1 MSDFVD
7 KRSLLINNIEN
18 LLENISSRREAKKND
33 ADDLFG
39 FDDSVDSS
47 LHLQIPAQNKAKI
60 ELLMMEKEILGLYVS
75 GNPLAEYRELQN
87 WLRDLVDEPNLHLI
101 LVEKIKKIFTRN
113 NLMMLGMNITTPSEQ
128 LEGIV
133 FPKLAPELSP
143 ILSEKSLFWVKGPI
157 KEPEQKKKEVE
168 DGEGDVKEF
177 VESKK
182 IIFEV
187 VSPFE
192 DGIMKL
198 IAGQTI
204 TLSTKN
210 TLEQIDWKALLLN
223 PKNIVAKKAV
233 DSRNQ
238 KEVELRLSSQFG
250 IEKIKEIKSKLKK
263 QPDHGDVKVSVWVEH
278 LGEFKKVAGDFWL
291 EESYY
296 LSLR

>member
-1 MSDFVD
+1 MSNFVD
-7 KRSLLINNIEN
+7 KRSLLINNIDN

-39 FDDSVDSS
+39 LEDSADSS
-47 LHLQIPAQNKAKI
+47 LHLQVPAQNKAKI

-75 GNPLAEYRELQN
+75 GNPLAEYRDLQN
-87 WLRDLVDEPNLHLI
+87 WLRDLVSEPNLHLV

-143 ILSEKSLFWVKGPI
+143 ILSEKALFWVKGPI

-182 IIFEV
+182 IVFET

-192 DGIMKL
+192 NGIMNL

-204 TLSTKN
+204 SLSTKN
-210 TLEQIDWKALLLN
+210 TLEKIDWKALLLN
-223 PKNIVAKKAV
+223 PTTIVAKKV
-233 DSRNQ
+233 EDSHTT
-238 KEVELRLSSQFG
+238 KPVELRLGSQFD
-250 IEKIKEIKSKLKK
+250 IDKIKEIKSKLKK
-263 QPDHGDVKVSVWVEH
+263 QPANGDVKVNIWVEH
-278 LGEFKKVAGDFWL
+278 SGEFKKAAGDFWL
-291 EESYY
+291 QDSY
-296 LSLR
+296 LKTLQ

>member
-1 MSDFVD
+1 MSDFVG

-18 LLENISSRREAKKND
+18 LLENISSRRESKKND

-39 FDDSVDSS
+39 FDDKVDSS
-47 LHLQIPAQNKAKI
+47 LHLQIPTQNKAKI

-75 GNPLAEYRELQN
+75 GNPLAEYQDIQN
-87 WLRDLVDEPNLHLI
+87 WLRDITNEPNLHLL

-133 FPKLAPELSP
+133 FPKFAPELSP
-143 ILSEKSLFWVKGPI
+143 ILSEKKLFWVKGTI
-157 KEPEQKKKEVE
+157 KEPEQKKKEIE
-168 DGEGDVKEF
+168 DEEGYVKEF

-187 VSPFE
+187 VAPFE
-192 DGIMKL
+192 EGIAKL

-204 TLSTKN
+204 TLKTKN
-210 TLEQIDWKALLLN
+210 TLDQIDWKALLIN
-223 PKNIVAKKAV
+223 PKNIVAKKV
-233 DSRNQ
+233 TDQKNQ
-238 KEVELRLSSQFG
+238 KEVELRLGSKFDIQ
-250 IEKIKEIKSKLKK
+250 KIKEIKSKLKK
-263 QPDHGDVKVSVWVEH
+263 QGNSMDIKVIIMIEH

-291 EESYY
+291 EENY
-296 LSLR
+296 LKTLI